1 MRAHKAVRAAVS
13 AEGPLVSLRSYVS
26 RPRFQCL
33 NAPSRALAVGRG
45 NGRERFFS
53 QSTIRTAGA
62 AEAV

>member
-13 AEGPLVSLRSYVS
+13 AEASLVFLQSCVS

-33 NAPSRALAVGRG
+33 NAPSRALATVGRG
-45 NGRERFFS
+45 KGERFFS
-53 QSTIRTAGA
+53 QSTIRRAGA